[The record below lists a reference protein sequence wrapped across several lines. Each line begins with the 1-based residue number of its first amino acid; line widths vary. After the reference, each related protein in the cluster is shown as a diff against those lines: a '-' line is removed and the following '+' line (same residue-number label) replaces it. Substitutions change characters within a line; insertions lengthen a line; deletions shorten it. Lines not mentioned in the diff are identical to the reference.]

1 MQQLLLSWGQQNS
14 FFCIQRV
21 ISGMLKLLDKAPV
34 WILLFLAIMLG
45 IAPLGSQP
53 HLVEKLIMLSEGNL
67 VRPIDIFDLFL
78 HSIFIILLLIKL
90 VRLVILNN
98 QQNDG

>member
-1 MQQLLLSWGQQNS
+1 
-14 FFCIQRV
+14 
-21 ISGMLKLLDKAPV
+21 MLKLLDKAPV
-34 WILLFLAIMLG
+34 WVLLFLAIMLG